1 MKHKFFLSIL
11 AIGLTVLSATAA
23 PDPERLALTI
33 GNVEHLSIE
42 DNIDVILIQGAP
54 DTHSILMDEMTSDKL
69 NLKLTNNRLVI
80 SARHNAP
87 KNQKYLVYVYVN
99 KLKTV
104 TVDGDS
110 NVKTYG
116 ALTSDKIELY
126 VGGDAHAHI
135 RTSGKVKA
143 YSMGDSEINVKYLN
157 ERPTSK
163 KAF

>member
-1 MKHKFFLSIL
+1 MKRKFFLSIL
-11 AIGLTVLSATAA
+11 SVGLTVLSATAA

-54 DTHSILMDEMTSDKL
+54 DNHAIMMDENASDKL
-69 NLKLTNNRLVI
+69 SLKLNNNKLVI
-80 SARHNAP
+80 SAQNNVSKKQRF
-87 KNQKYLVYVYVN
+87 LVYVYVN

-110 NVKTYG
+110 KVKTYG
-116 ALTSDKIELY
+116 ALTSDKIDLF
-126 VGGDAHAHI
+126 VGGDARAHI
-135 RTSGKVKA
+135 RTSGEVKA
-143 YSMGDSEINVKYLN
+143 HSLGDAEIDVKYLSG
-157 ERPTSK
+157 EPIAK